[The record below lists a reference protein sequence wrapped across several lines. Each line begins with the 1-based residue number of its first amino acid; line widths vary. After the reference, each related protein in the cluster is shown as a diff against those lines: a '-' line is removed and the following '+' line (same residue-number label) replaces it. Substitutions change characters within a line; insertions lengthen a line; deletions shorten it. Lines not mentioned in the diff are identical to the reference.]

1 MFGWCT
7 KQFQTEINNFCAAF
21 ILMCATR
28 QPKNLQHT
36 LNSHVDTPHTNILIN
51 IKYVADGGW
60 RYIMTWT
67 NCWKLFAVSAFGHYF
82 YSLGLF
88 RLCVFSLLIFCF
100 RFCFCFRRFERRA
113 DFKIS
118 HVFEKMN
125 RIECACVSS
134 EYLPEILNLLCNENS
149 PSQGHTRLRLHRFWC
164 APSPRM
170 CCKCISI

>member
-1 MFGWCT
+1 MDAWTWASGYNRTWMYCTKSDDLHMFGWCT

-125 RIECACVSS
+125 RIECACVLSF
-134 EYLPEILNLLCNENS
+134 IWVF
-149 PSQGHTRLRLHRFWC
+149 TRNTQFI
-164 APSPRM
+164 M
-170 CCKCISI
+170 